1 MKLRECC
8 LEMKFSAS
16 NYSIHWFKNSI
27 VASLARFRPKLLLK
41 ASNLFRTCLYLLLG
55 GENFRS
61 FRATK
66 VRWTCHAPFHGAREG
81 VSREG
86 GGERLWRT
94 VSEDKKLQRRET
106 SNEEIVRFQR
116 FVSVSFYARNFPT
129 KIPRAPRIFEI
140 AIGET

>member
-1 MKLRECC
+1 MR
-8 LEMKFSAS
+8 
-16 NYSIHWFKNSI
+16 
-27 VASLARFRPKLLLK
+27 
-41 ASNLFRTCLYLLLG
+41 
-55 GENFRS
+55 
-61 FRATK
+61 
-66 VRWTCHAPFHGAREG
+66 CHAPFHGAREDA
-81 VSREG
+81 SREG